1 MDSNIFPSRVKDTVD
16 ICEKTSAPKFLG
28 FLTSEEI
35 KISDE
40 ILKKRNIKYAF
51 SGGYNQAER
60 MYLVCL
66 PEWCDSVDFPITA
79 ITFKFR
85 EEDKL
90 THRDFLGSLMALGI
104 TREKIGDILVEDGRA
119 VVFAASEIS
128 KHIINQISKVG
139 RVGVT
144 ISEGFSEPL
153 PSLGTLMDFSVTVT
167 SLRLDCVVSSLC
179 GISRSKATELILSGA
194 VLVNS
199 MLCDKTTRAIKNS
212 DKITVRGKGKYVI
225 DNLNDISKKGKIIL
239 KYKKYI

>member
-194 VLVNS
+194 VSVNS